1 MRVGFDARWYNES
14 GVGTYVKE
22 LLTAFSEF
30 KDEVEIIAY
39 EDPKNPLPASIAA
52 VIRRVPLSSSKF
64 TLGEQFELRARC
76 KSDRID
82 IFHSPYQYGAPLLLT
97 CPLVVTVHDLIPFLF
112 RTRSW
117 PKQLAVIPFV
127 KLGYRA
133 AATSAHHIIADS
145 QNTAHDVER
154 ILRVPP
160 DRITPIHLAASEVP
174 FHPCPV
180 EEEAADLSARYGV
193 KSPYVVVGSAG
204 NWRTKNLE
212 TSLRALALGREISGI
227 DFQTVVYGPEKGLN
241 VLVKRS
247 PTLGSNLRRVGY
259 LPVNDLGALFRNAML
274 FITASQYEG
283 FGLPIVEAM
292 SCGCPVVT
300 SNGGSLGEVAGDGAQ
315 VFDPMDAR
323 GMAEAVARLLCKPEE
338 HQHWRARGL
347 ARATNFSWRK
357 AAEQTLAVYHKLC
370 DLVRD
375 REHLVS
381 SSTTAAPTVRD
392 QDAA

>member
-30 KDEVEIIAY
+30 REVEIIAY

-52 VIRRVPLSSSKF
+52 VIRRVSLSCSKF

-145 QNTAHDVER
+145 ENTAHDVER

-160 DRITPIHLAASEVP
+160 DRITPIHLAASEAP
-174 FHPCPV
+174 FHPWPV
-180 EEEAADLSARYGV
+180 AEEAADLSAKYGV
-193 KSPYVVVGSAG
+193 K
-204 NWRTKNLE
+204 
-212 TSLRALALGREISGI
+212 
-227 DFQTVVYGPEKGLN
+227 
-241 VLVKRS
+241 
-247 PTLGSNLRRVGY
+247 
-259 LPVNDLGALFRNAML
+259 
-274 FITASQYEG
+274 
-283 FGLPIVEAM
+283 
-292 SCGCPVVT
+292 
-300 SNGGSLGEVAGDGAQ
+300 
-315 VFDPMDAR
+315 
-323 GMAEAVARLLCKPEE
+323 
-338 HQHWRARGL
+338 
-347 ARATNFSWRK
+347 
-357 AAEQTLAVYHKLC
+357 
-370 DLVRD
+370 
-375 REHLVS
+375 
-381 SSTTAAPTVRD
+381 
-392 QDAA
+392 

>member
-30 KDEVEIIAY
+30 RDEVEITAY
-39 EDPKNPLPASIAA
+39 EDPKNPLPASVAA
-52 VIRRVPLSSSKF
+52 SIRRVQMSSPRF
-64 TLGEQFELRARC
+64 AVGEQFELRARC
-76 KSDRID
+76 KSDQISV
-82 IFHSPYQYGAPLLLT
+82 FHSPYQYGAPLLLP

-133 AATSAHHIIADS
+133 AALRAHHIIADS
-145 QNTAHDVER
+145 ANTARDVEQ
-154 ILRVPP
+154 ILKVSA
-160 DRITPIHLAASEVP
+160 DRITPIHLAASEAP
-174 FHPCPV
+174 FHPRRNA
-180 EEEAADLSARYGV
+180 EEAADLLAKCGV

-212 TSLRALALGREISGI
+212 ASLRALAFGREISGV

-247 PTLGSNLRRVGY
+247 PALGSNLRRVGY

-323 GMAEAVARLLCKPEE
+323 GMAEAVAALLREPDERE
-338 HQHWRARGL
+338 PWRRRGL
-347 ARATNFSWRK
+347 ARASIFSWRNT
-357 AAEQTLAVYHKLC
+357 AEQTLTVYRKVYES
-370 DLVRD
+370 VRD
-375 REHLVS
+375 QEEIPS
-381 SSTTAAPTVRD
+381 SSAAVTARD
-392 QDAA
+392 QDAT

>member
-14 GVGTYVKE
+14 GVGTYVRE
-22 LLTAFSEF
+22 LLTAFSKF
-30 KDEVEIIAY
+30 RDQVEILAY
-39 EDPKNPLPASIAA
+39 EDPKNPLPASVPAS
-52 VIRRVPLSSSKF
+52 IRRVPVSSAKF
-64 TLGEQFELRARC
+64 TLGEQFELRTRC
-76 KSDRID
+76 KSDQID
-82 IFHSPYQYGAPLLLT
+82 VFHSPYQYGAPLLLP
-97 CPLVVTVHDLIPFLF
+97 CPLVVTVHDLIPLLF

-117 PKQLAVIPFV
+117 PKQLLVIPFV
-127 KLGYRA
+127 KSGYRVA
-133 AATSAHHIIADS
+133 AFRAHHIIADS
-145 QNTAHDVER
+145 ANTARDVER
-154 ILRVPP
+154 ILKVPP
-160 DRITPIHLAASEVP
+160 NRITAIYLAASDAA
-174 FHPCPV
+174 FHGAGDPV
-180 EEEAADLSARYGV
+180 EADALSNTYGV
-193 KSPYVVVGSAG
+193 RSPYVVVGSAG

-259 LPVNDLGALFRNAML
+259 LPVDDLAALFRNAML

-315 VFDPMDAR
+315 VFDPMDTR
-323 GMAEAVARLLCKPEE
+323 SMAEAVARLLCKPEE

-357 AAEQTLAVYHKLC
+357 AAEQTLAVYRKICASVTDQEYLGTS
-370 DLVRD
+370 RAAAA
-375 REHLVS
+375 
-381 SSTTAAPTVRD
+381 STLHD

>member
-22 LLTAFSEF
+22 LLAAFSEF
-30 KDEVEIIAY
+30 RDEVEIIAY
-39 EDPKNPLPASIAA
+39 EDPKNPLPASVAA
-52 VIRRVPLSSSKF
+52 SIRRVAMASPRFSV
-64 TLGEQFELRARC
+64 GEQFELRARC
-76 KSDRID
+76 KSDQIEV
-82 IFHSPYQYGAPLLLT
+82 FHSPYQYGAPLLLP

-117 PKQLAVIPFV
+117 PKQLLAIPLV
-127 KLGYRA
+127 KSGYRA
-133 AATSAHHIIADS
+133 AAFRAHHIIADS
-145 QNTAHDVER
+145 ANTARDVER
-154 ILRVPP
+154 ILNVPP
-160 DRITPIHLAASEVP
+160 DRITPIHLAASDAAFNP
-174 FHPCPV
+174 ITDPS
-180 EEEAADLSARYGV
+180 EAEALSNRNGIH
-193 KSPYVVVGSAG
+193 SPYVVVGSAG

-212 TSLRALALGREISGI
+212 TSLRALALGREISGV

-259 LPVNDLGALFRNAML
+259 LPVSDLGALFRNAML

-323 GMAEAVARLLCKPEE
+323 GMAEATASLLREPSERE
-338 HQHWRARGL
+338 RWRRRGL
-347 ARATNFSWRK
+347 ARASTFSWRSTAK
-357 AAEQTLAVYHKLC
+357 QTLAVYRKVC
-370 DLVRD
+370 
-375 REHLVS
+375 ELVS
-381 SSTTAAPTVRD
+381 DEEQIPSSSAAVTARD

>member
-30 KDEVEIIAY
+30 RDEVEIIAY
-39 EDPKNPLPASIAA
+39 EDPKNPLPASVTAP
-52 VIRRVPLSSSKF
+52 IRRVAMASPRFSV
-64 TLGEQFELRARC
+64 GEQFELRARC
-76 KSDRID
+76 RSDQID
-82 IFHSPYQYGAPLLLT
+82 VFHSPYQYGAPLLLP

-117 PKQLAVIPFV
+117 PKQLLAIPLV
-127 KLGYRA
+127 KSGYRA
-133 AATSAHHIIADS
+133 AAFRAHHIIADS
-145 QNTAHDVER
+145 ANTARDVER

-160 DRITPIHLAASEVP
+160 DRIAPIHLAASEAP
-174 FHPCPV
+174 FHGIHDPT
-180 EEEAADLSARYGV
+180 EAETLFTRYSV
-193 KSPYVVVGSAG
+193 RSPYVVVGSAG

-247 PTLGSNLRRVGY
+247 PILGSNLRRVGY

-300 SNGGSLGEVAGDGAQ
+300 SNGGSLAEVAGDGAQ

-323 GMAEAVARLLCKPEE
+323 GMAGAVAALLQKPDERE
-338 HQHWRARGL
+338 RWRRRGL
-347 ARATNFSWRK
+347 VRASNFSWRTT
-357 AAEQTLAVYHKLC
+357 AEQTLAVYRKVYE
-370 DLVRD
+370 LVRD
-375 REHLVS
+375 QDQIAS
-381 SSTTAAPTVRD
+381 SSAPVTVRD